1 MRRRLNSTCAHR
13 ASATDRSMRSLEPT
27 TVLQTATLMLATKN
41 DAGGATLAAALS
53 CSSID
58 RRYSELSQVR
68 QQRWSLL
75 RRHEPA
81 IDHETVRRKNRR
93 EVWRRVEPGRSPE
106 ERVVVVEHGIER
118 RC

>member
-1 MRRRLNSTCAHR
+1 MRMRLNSTCSSGQRNGSLDALSGTHNG
-13 ASATDRSMRSLEPT
+13 SSDRHLC
-27 TVLQTATLMLATKN
+27 LQKKGE
-41 DAGGATLAAALS
+41 GGEATLAAALS
-53 CSSID
+53 CSSVD
-58 RRYSELSQVR
+58 RRSSELSEVR

-93 EVWRRVEPGRSPE
+93 EVWRWVEPGRSPE